1 MPPIQP
7 AWLAVNPQ
15 SAVISGITAANV
27 AIGARLAI
35 KPNVSTVIVAPLLG
49 ARRIRAMPSP
59 PHQAEPARF
68 RTKPDMGSPRTAG
81 GTKHRQ
87 SRATKPRD
95 RDKSE
100 QAGRQRKD
108 DASAIAAGEIN
119 RDTG

>member
-35 KPNVSTVIVAPLLG
+35 KPNVSTVIVVPLPG

-59 PHQAEPARF
+59 SHQAEPARF
-68 RTKPDMGSPRTAG
+68 RTKPDMGSPWIAG
-81 GTKHRQ
+81 SAEHRQ

-95 RDKSE
+95 SDESE

-108 DASAIAAGEIN
+108 DSSAIAAGEI
-119 RDTG
+119 DGDA